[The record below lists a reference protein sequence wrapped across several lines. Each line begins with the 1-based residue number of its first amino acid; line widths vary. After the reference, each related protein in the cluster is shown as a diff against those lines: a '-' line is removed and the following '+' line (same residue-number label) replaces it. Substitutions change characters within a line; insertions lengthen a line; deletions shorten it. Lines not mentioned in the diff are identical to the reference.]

1 MVTLRAYPNSVD
13 AGIAKSI
20 LDEHNIF
27 CTLAD
32 ENANVYGG
40 APFAMPVRLLVNE
53 EQADEGSC
61 ILATMAQPDS
71 DQIEQLKKAEQES
84 FPKNESADILQE
96 LKKFAVG
103 LKPTPFSSF
112 CCLPV
117 SFSTF
122 SSSCPRRRRH
132 AHGNA
137 RSNRGTQPGLP
148 WIIFNTTR
156 RLKLR
161 SGLRKRRQTI
171 ITATPTR
178 VTSHWRGTS

>member
-53 EQADEGSC
+53 EHADEASR

-71 DQIEQLKKAEQES
+71 DQI
-84 FPKNESADILQE
+84 
-96 LKKFAVG
+96 
-103 LKPTPFSSF
+103 
-112 CCLPV
+112 
-117 SFSTF
+117 
-122 SSSCPRRRRH
+122 
-132 AHGNA
+132 
-137 RSNRGTQPGLP
+137 
-148 WIIFNTTR
+148 
-156 RLKLR
+156 
-161 SGLRKRRQTI
+161 
-171 ITATPTR
+171 
-178 VTSHWRGTS
+178 